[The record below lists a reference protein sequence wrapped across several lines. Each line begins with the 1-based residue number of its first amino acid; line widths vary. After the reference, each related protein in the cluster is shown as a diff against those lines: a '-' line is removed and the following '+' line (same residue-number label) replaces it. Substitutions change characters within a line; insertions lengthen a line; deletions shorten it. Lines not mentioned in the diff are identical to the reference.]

1 MSAIQFTKEL
11 CVQMDAT
18 ISGTQNLDL
27 DPFLTPWRGHLLVKA
42 WDLEDPNTLTK
53 ICSPKLHEG
62 F

>member
-27 DPFLTPWRGHLLVKA
+27 DPFLPPWRGHLLVKV

-53 ICSPKLHEG
+53 LSSPKLHEG